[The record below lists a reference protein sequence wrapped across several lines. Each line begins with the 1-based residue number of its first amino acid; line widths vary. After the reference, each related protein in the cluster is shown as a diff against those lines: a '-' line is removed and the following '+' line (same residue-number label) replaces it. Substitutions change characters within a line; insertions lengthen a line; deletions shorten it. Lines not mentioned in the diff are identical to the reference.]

1 MSPKTLQESIRT
13 VLAIADAN
21 PDMPIMLQ
29 WTGGRAGGHHSFE
42 DFHDP
47 ILKTYAAIRKR
58 NNIVL
63 VGGSGM
69 GSADSALPYLTGA
82 CVCGFG

>member
-1 MSPKTLQESIRT
+1 MRARPFLAKTVHFCALQESIRT

-21 PDMPIMLQ
+21 PDMPILLQ
-29 WTGGRAGGHHSFE
+29 WTGGRAGGHHGFE

-63 VGGSGM
+63 VGGSGRIWRIE
-69 GSADSALPYLTGA
+69 
-82 CVCGFG
+82 F